1 MGLEIL
7 IVTFFFSMFNVYG
20 SRAALVGN
28 AAILVMILL
37 MDKPISPA
45 AAFTNSL
52 FILAG
57 GLWYMAISLLFYNIQ
72 PYRISQRALGECIRE
87 IATYLSIKASFYNTS
102 TNLDE
107 DYKKL
112 VAQQIIVN
120 DKQNALREILFKTRQ
135 IVRESTAVGRKLVL
149 TFVDTVDLFEDITAT
164 YYDYDA
170 LRKRFG
176 NTGVPDKIFH
186 LVHDMAFELDR
197 MGIAIQNNDPYKRKL
212 DFEEKLRELNEQI
225 NELGKSGNESSLVLK
240 KILVNL
246 RALQRRINDVSDYF
260 YNEARDREHRLDHS
274 RFVSHQALD
283 AKVFANNLTFH
294 SSVFK
299 HALRVMIACMAGY
312 LVAQLLSY
320 GHHSYWILMTIAFM
334 LKPAFSL
341 TKQRNIQ
348 RVAGTAIG
356 GLIGVVILLFVPNKQ
371 VQFAFMVVFM
381 LGTYSFQRTRYLAMV
396 ICTTPYI
403 LILFNFLGVAF
414 MSLAE
419 ERLLDTLMGCTIAF
433 ISGYFLFPHWESH
446 ELEGY
451 MQEMLCANKNY
462 LRKILDS
469 LQGKEINI
477 LEYKLARKDVY
488 VRSANLTSAFQRM
501 LSEPKSKQIESSKVH
516 QFVVLN
522 HILYSNIAT
531 LAITLLNRPRRVHA
545 RELIQLAKR
554 SLQLLDR
561 SIKKISNE
569 AIAEE
574 KEGDVDQVRSQAAMN
589 ADDQLLKEQLTFVQ
603 KISADIEKLV
613 GHLTSETREAPTH
626 ILSAPGQ

>member
-1 MGLEIL
+1 MKTQTNEFRYFLNSQAFADGLRTTFSILLPALVSAYLNFFDIGLSISLGALCVGLADSPGPVVHKRNGMLFCCGFVFLVSLITAFARLSPYTMGLEIL
-7 IVTFFFSMFNVYG
+7 VVTFFFSMFNVYG

-37 MDKPISPA
+37 MDKPVLPA

-120 DKQNALREILFKTRQ
+120 DKQNAVREILFKTRQ
-135 IVRESTAVGRKLVL
+135 IVKESTAVGRKLVL

-176 NTGVPDKIFH
+176 NTGVPDNIFH

-225 NELGKSGNESSLVLK
+225 NELGKSESESYLVLK

-246 RALQRRINDVSDYF
+246 RTLQRRINDVSDY
-260 YNEARDREHRLDHS
+260 
-274 RFVSHQALD
+274 
-283 AKVFANNLTFH
+283 
-294 SSVFK
+294 
-299 HALRVMIACMAGY
+299 
-312 LVAQLLSY
+312 SY

-419 ERLLDTLMGCTIAF
+419 ERLLDTLIGCTIAF
-433 ISGYFLFPHWESH
+433 ISGYFLFPHWESN
-446 ELEGY
+446 ELEG
-451 MQEMLCANKNY
+451 
-462 LRKILDS
+462 
-469 LQGKEINI
+469 
-477 LEYKLARKDVY
+477 Y

-545 RELIQLAKR
+545 QELIQLAKR

-561 SIKKISNE
+561 SIKQISNN
-569 AIAEE
+569 AIAEQ
-574 KEGDVDQVRSQAAMN
+574 KEGEAGSFRSEAAMD
-589 ADDQLLKEQLTFVQ
+589 ADDLLLKEQLTFLQ

-613 GHLTSETREAPTH
+613 GLLTSKTREAPTH
-626 ILSAPGQ
+626 ILSTPDR